1 MSRQLAPHNAKEHEP
16 GNFLDEAGQA
26 GPHQRSRRYTH
37 RAGLLTSG
45 CKRSLSGLPA

>member
-16 GNFLDEAGQA
+16 GDFLVEARL
-26 GPHQRSRRYTH
+26 HRMSRRYTH

-45 CKRSLSGLPA
+45 YKRSLSGLPT